1 MTEEGFVYLI
11 EPIKVLVL
19 DSYRPIYRSNVLQYI
34 LPRANC
40 MKKRYYKLTY
50 DNKWIKDVKA
60 NLGLCGFDYIGTD
73 QDLNSAHM
81 EINSFYSVPRSEL
94 NKNYSVQELERYK
107 MRCIQIVIL
116 PTLIQQKNIQS

>member
-1 MTEEGFVYLI
+1 MTEEGFVYLV

-19 DSYRPIYRSNVLQYI
+19 ANYRPIYSSNVLKYI

-40 MKKRYYKLTY
+40 IKKRLYKLTNN
-50 DNKWIKDVKA
+50 NKWIKDVKA
-60 NLGLCGFDYIGTD
+60 NLSLCGFEYIGSD

-94 NKNYSVQELERYK
+94 NNSFSVQELEKYK

-116 PTLIQQKNIQS
+116 PTLIQQKNIQG